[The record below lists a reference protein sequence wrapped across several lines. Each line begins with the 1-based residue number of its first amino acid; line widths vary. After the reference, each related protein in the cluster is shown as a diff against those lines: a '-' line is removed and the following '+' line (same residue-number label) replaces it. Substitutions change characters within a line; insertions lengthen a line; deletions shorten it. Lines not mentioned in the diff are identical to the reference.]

1 MSDMESA
8 TKILIG
14 AGVTALMAWGAHSGL
29 GRGQMFVDGLNSQ
42 AESTLSAN
50 AVSEV
55 SVSML
60 SDPSLKRIVILSG
73 DKTDE
78 EKAAA
83 LAAVRAIPGVL
94 DARWAGDAPTVAT
107 APVAAAAPATQEA
120 VAQCQGD
127 INALMAGKTINFQSG
142 SAYIAGDSDALL
154 TEVAAALKPCAG
166 TKVEVQGHT
175 DLTGSASINQ
185 TISQAR
191 AEAVMKALT
200 GKGVPADRLTAK
212 GYGPSQ
218 PLENAMTP
226 AANAKNRRTV
236 FSVAASV
243 TDPATAPAGGQ

>member
-1 MSDMESA
+1 MESS
-8 TKILIG
+8 TKILVG
-14 AGVTALMAWGAHSGL
+14 AGLTALLAWGSHSAFGGGEKFVSGLAAEAATTLSAGGISGVTAAA
-29 GRGQMFVDGLNSQ
+29 LN
-42 AESTLSAN
+42 
-50 AVSEV
+50 
-55 SVSML
+55 
-60 SDPSLKRIVILSG
+60 DPSLKRIIILSG
-73 DKTDE
+73 DKTDA

-83 LAAVRAIPGVL
+83 IDAVKKIPGVL
-94 DARWAGDAPTVAT
+94 DVRWAGDEGKMAEP
-107 APVAAAAPATQEA
+107 AAVPEAPASKAA
-120 VAQCQGD
+120 VAECQGD

-142 SAYIAGDSDALL
+142 SAYLAAGSEALL
-154 TEVAAALKPCAG
+154 TELATALKPCAG

-218 PLENAMTP
+218 PLENAMTV

-236 FSVAASV
+236 FAVAA
-243 TDPATAPAGGQ
+243 ATTASEGGQ